1 MIWSQKSADILLV
14 EDDAKDA
21 ELVLE
26 ALGERNISKQIV
38 HVVDGYEALD
48 FIAYLGVVA
57 GTQGVLLPK
66 VVLLDLKLKTVSG
79 LEVLEQLK
87 SEERTRQIPVVVFTA
102 SLSGIELIV
111 SYRLGVNSYVVKP
124 TNHEKFKQIVGEIG
138 HYWVNVN
145 QLPTH

>member
-21 ELVLE
+21 ELILE
-26 ALGERNISKQIV
+26 ALAERNISKQIV

-48 FIAYLGVVA
+48 FIAYLGVIA
-57 GTQGVLLPK
+57 GTQGMGLPK

-102 SLSGIELIV
+102 SLSGIELVV

-124 TNHEKFKQIVGEIG
+124 TDHEKFKQIVGEIG
-138 HYWVNVN
+138 HYWMNVN
-145 QLPTH
+145 QLPAR